1 MTKFTLKTI
10 LFSTI
15 CLLYCQNKLYAD
27 TYSHTITAKTWSAY
41 GIQTLSGVDW
51 NATATGGAYWGYDAT
66 KGQQFGSASSPA
78 NPLSMTTSGISGTI
92 SSIKVTTSGASSIIG
107 TVTVS
112 VGGISFSPA
121 SITLTA
127 TSTDYTFTG
136 SNSGN
141 ILINWAQTSS
151 KALYLKAIEVTY
163 SAGATPTITTPSP
176 TSISTFASLLGNAS
190 PSQTFTVGGTNLT
203 ADLVVTAPTNF
214 EVRENGIGS
223 YASSVSFTPALGI
236 VDSKTIEVRIA
247 GSASAGSVSGN
258 VVCSS
263 TGASSKNVAV
273 SGEVASA
280 APTITVTEVFV
291 PDMNAVIGEQDAETI
306 NISGANLTENIV
318 LSIDGTH
325 AAMFSVV
332 TNPNPLTLAG
342 GTAIITYIP
351 TTSGSHTATLHVN
364 SAGAPEI
371 TRTLNGSASFAN
383 PVATDATAISSVGF
397 NANWNQV
404 AGAVAYELSVDKI
417 VSGTVF
423 SDLIISEYVE
433 GTSNNKAIE
442 IFNGTGVTIDLSA
455 YSIKKQTNGANSY
468 SNELVLT
475 GTLENNDLCIIA
487 HTSANA
493 TILGLADITKGSAP
507 IDFNGNDAVG
517 LFKNGVLVDEV
528 GVFNQVSDW
537 GKDLTLIRKSSV
549 SSPKATYDVSEWDIL
564 ATDYIT
570 NLNSHSTNLQ
580 SITPIAGSP
589 FTINSGNTTTYAII
603 GLMNQSN
610 YSYKVRATDGNNFTP
625 YSNAINVTTSPST
638 GLKDL
643 QTSKVYTL
651 NGNILINADIVNKL
665 EIFNSVG
672 QKLMDRSIQAGLN
685 TINVNAKGVLFVKLG
700 NEVTKVI
707 L

>member
-15 CLLYCQNKLYAD
+15 CLLFCQNNLYAD

-51 NATATGGAYWGYDAT
+51 NAAATGGAYWGYDAT

-78 NPLSMTTSGISGTI
+78 NPLSLTTSGISGTI

-107 TVTVS
+107 TVTVN
-112 VGGISFSPA
+112 VGGISYSPA

-141 ILINWAQTSS
+141 IMINWAQTSS

-163 SAGATPTITTPSP
+163 SAVATPTITTPSP

-214 EVRENGIGS
+214 EVRENGVGS
-223 YASSVSFTPALGI
+223 FASSVSFTPATGT

-306 NISGANLTENIV
+306 NISGANLTANIIV
-318 LSIDGTH
+318 TIDGAN
-325 AAMFSVV
+325 AAMFSVT
-332 TNPNPLTLAG
+332 TNPNPLTSAG
-342 GTAIITYIP
+342 GTALITYIP
-351 TTSGSHTATLHVN
+351 TTQGTHTATLHVN

-371 TRTLNGSASFAN
+371 TKTLNGSASFAN

-397 NANWNQV
+397 NANWNQI

-417 VSGTVF
+417 VSGSGVSTVLSENFNGF
-423 SDLIISEYVE
+423 SAGAATVPDGTDVSASLDTYTQTTGWTGLKIYQAAGTVKI
-433 GTSNNKAIE
+433 GTSSALGYIVTPEINLSANSGSFNLSFKSMAWSTDATSLKIYLNDVLVNTLSGLNNDATYTLGSFSVDLSGGTASSKIKFEGNIAAKGRFFLEDLVIT
-442 IFNGTGVTIDLSA
+442 NGTA
-455 YSIKKQTNGANSY
+455 
-468 SNELVLT
+468 
-475 GTLENNDLCIIA
+475 
-487 HTSANA
+487 
-493 TILGLADITKGSAP
+493 
-507 IDFNGNDAVG
+507 
-517 LFKNGVLVDEV
+517 
-528 GVFNQVSDW
+528 
-537 GKDLTLIRKSSV
+537 
-549 SSPKATYDVSEWDIL
+549 
-564 ATDYIT
+564 
-570 NLNSHSTNLQ
+570 Q

-589 FTINSGNTTTYAII
+589 FTISSGSTTTYAIT
-603 GLMNQSN
+603 GLTSQSN
-610 YSYKVRATDGNNFTP
+610 YSYKVRATDGNIFTP

-651 NGNILINADIVNKL
+651 NGNILINADIENRL
-665 EIFNSVG
+665 EIFNTVG

>member
-15 CLLYCQNKLYAD
+15 CLLFCQNNLYAD

-78 NPLSMTTSGISGTI
+78 NPLSLTTSGISGTI

-107 TVTVS
+107 TVTVN
-112 VGGISFSPA
+112 VGGISYSPA

-141 ILINWAQTSS
+141 IMINWAQTSS

-176 TSISTFASLLGNAS
+176 TSINTFASLLGNAS
-190 PSQTFTVGGTNLT
+190 PSQTFTVGGSNLT

-214 EVRENGIGS
+214 EVRENGVGS
-223 YASSVSFTPALGI
+223 FASSVSFTPATGT

-306 NISGANLTENIV
+306 NISGANLTANIIV
-318 LSIDGTH
+318 TIDGAN
-325 AAMFSVV
+325 AAMFSVT
-332 TNPNPLTLAG
+332 TNPNPLTSAG
-342 GTAIITYIP
+342 GTALITYIP
-351 TTSGSHTATLHVN
+351 TTQGTHTATLHVN

-371 TRTLNGSASFAN
+371 TKTLNGSASFAN
-383 PVATDATAISSVGF
+383 PIATDATAISSVGF
-397 NANWNQV
+397 NANWNQI
-404 AGAVAYELSVDKI
+404 AGAVSYELSVDKI
-417 VSGTVF
+417 V
-423 SDLIISEYVE
+423 
-433 GTSNNKAIE
+433 
-442 IFNGTGVTIDLSA
+442 NGTGINTVLSENFNGFTAGTSTVPDGTDVSASLDTYTQTTGWTGLKIYQAAGTVKIGTSSALGYIVTPEINLSANSGSFNLSFKSMAWSTDATSLKIYLNDVLVNTVTGLNNDATYTLGSFSVDLSGGTA
-455 YSIKKQTNGANSY
+455 SSKIKFEGNIAAKGRFFLEDLLITNG
-468 SNELVLT
+468 
-475 GTLENNDLCIIA
+475 
-487 HTSANA
+487 NA
-493 TILGLADITKGSAP
+493 
-507 IDFNGNDAVG
+507 
-517 LFKNGVLVDEV
+517 
-528 GVFNQVSDW
+528 
-537 GKDLTLIRKSSV
+537 
-549 SSPKATYDVSEWDIL
+549 
-564 ATDYIT
+564 
-570 NLNSHSTNLQ
+570 Q

-589 FTINSGNTTTYAII
+589 FTINSGNTTTYAIT
-603 GLMNQSN
+603 GLTSQSN
-610 YSYKVRATDGNNFTP
+610 YSYKVRATDGNIFTP

-651 NGNILINADIVNKL
+651 NGNILINADIVNRL

-672 QKLMDRSIQAGLN
+672 QKLIDKSIQAGLN